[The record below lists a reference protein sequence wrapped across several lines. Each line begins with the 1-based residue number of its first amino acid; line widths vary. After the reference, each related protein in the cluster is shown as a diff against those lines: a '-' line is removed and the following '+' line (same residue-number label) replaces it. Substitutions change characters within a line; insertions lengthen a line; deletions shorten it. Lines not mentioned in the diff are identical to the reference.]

1 MQVLYYNCCWWLFW
15 KCSISLFPLT
25 LACYWN
31 APSSERDYIAA
42 VTGCRGPS
50 RNFGRTWSLVP
61 FFRTV
66 AAANVMTRLRSS
78 YHMAIH
84 IIIHFFFHLSFF
96 PPCAVPTL
104 LNEAKSQKGKKGKK
118 RAVRD
123 VHHKRGTLSRDR
135 SSQGSWLT
143 IESVVRHFRFE
154 FGPRLISSRKQNSFV
169 NDIFVFSRFYET
181 LLVGGFSVF
190 LKSFS
195 IWPESFCLSSVT

>member
-1 MQVLYYNCCWWLFW
+1 MATSLSSCTCSSCILIANFQREKGLEMQVLYYNCCWWLFW
-15 KCSISLFPLT
+15 KCSISLFPPT

-66 AAANVMTRLRSS
+66 AAATVMTRLRSS

-104 LNEAKSQKGKKGKK
+104 LNGAKSQKGKKGKK
-118 RAVRD
+118 RAVREMCIIKEERS
-123 VHHKRGTLSRDR
+123 VATVAHKALGSR
-135 SSQGSWLT
+135 SSLLCG
-143 IESVVRHFRFE
+143 
-154 FGPRLISSRKQNSFV
+154 
-169 NDIFVFSRFYET
+169 IFV
-181 LLVGGFSVF
+181 
-190 LKSFS
+190 
-195 IWPESFCLSSVT
+195 LSLGRV